1 MLRLAA
7 MNEVGVSFVKAPT
20 LKCVCTSDT
29 QEGGMKEAMS
39 SMKACVRTLEGAMLE
54 CELNKDQREAIMNQ
68 EKTGVL
74 VVSDRSC
81 QDYGA
86 ICLFFDGVLDAL
98 HQMIG
103 DFYALPCSIHEWLV
117 LPKEQGMLDS
127 LRDMVKAVNE
137 KEVPMSDRLSDDVFE
152 YDGSNFKTAL

>member
-7 MNEVGVSFVKAPT
+7 MNEVGISFVKAPT

-29 QEGGMKEAMS
+29 QEGAI
-39 SMKACVRTLEGAMLE
+39 LE
-54 CELNKDQREAIMNQ
+54 CELDHDQREAIMNQ
-68 EKTGVL
+68 KSTGVL
-74 VVSDRSC
+74 VISDRSC

-98 HQMIG
+98 HQMMG
-103 DFYALPCSIHEWLV
+103 DFYALPSSIHEWLV
-117 LPKEQGMLDS
+117 LPKEQGMLDG
-127 LRDMVKAVNE
+127 LRDIVKTVNRN
-137 KEVPMSDRLSDDVFE
+137 EVPMSDRLSDDVFE